1 MKAAGVAVV
10 ARTTIPPKLVT
21 IETIGAGVENVLE
34 LLDREGGDVTGH
46 LAITVGGDH
55 PSFPG
60 VTVIE
65 AKAQRRKPAAA
76 HADDCDPRC
85 PIDHSLDSADDES
98 EIFDRCTERREE
110 WRVQEEYAMS
120 LSPGNRERAEILR
133 VIAEAKRAHPECI
146 G

>member
-1 MKAAGVAVV
+1 MKAAGVAAV

-21 IETIGAGVENVLE
+21 IETIAAGVENVLA

-65 AKAQRRKPAAA
+65 AKAATRK
-76 HADDCDPRC
+76 ADIVEHDMCLDPRC
-85 PIDHSLDSADDES
+85 PLDHSLDNMGSDD
-98 EIFDRCTERREE
+98 D
-110 WRVQEEYAMS
+110 
-120 LSPGNRERAEILR
+120 
-133 VIAEAKRAHPECI
+133 
-146 G
+146 